1 MKFSFRQMWTITSK
15 EYKTYFTSPI
25 AYIMIAGFLLIMDWM
40 FFFNLDHVNEITMQY
55 KASGT
60 KVLSL
65 TEGIVRPLY
74 GSMNVIFLFI
84 TPFITMRLFAEERKM
99 QTIQLLMTSPV
110 SVGEMVF
117 GKFLSSVMLIT
128 TMLLLTLIYPVILV
142 MYGNPDLGPIFTNYL
157 GIFLM
162 ACCYLSTGIFFSA
175 TSENQIAAGAMTFAA
190 GFFFWLVHM
199 ASQSAGPFLQVIL
212 EYLSLTQHF
221 NKFNMGIV
229 NSSDVIFYLSYIG
242 LGLFF
247 THRVMDSYRWRD

>member
-1 MKFSFRQMWTITSK
+1 MWTIASK

-25 AYIMIAGFLLIMDWM
+25 AYVVITGFLLITGWM
-40 FFFNLDHVNEITMQY
+40 FFFELNHVAEITVQY
-55 KASGT
+55 KELGARVASI
-60 KVLSL
+60 

-74 GSMNVIFLFI
+74 SSMNVIFLFI

-110 SVGEMVF
+110 RVGEMLF
-117 GKFLSSVMLIT
+117 GKFLSAVMLVA
-128 TMLLLTLIYPVILV
+128 TMLLITLAYPIIL
-142 MYGNPDLGPIFTNYL
+142 MKYSNADLGPILTNYI

-190 GFFFWLVHM
+190 GFFFWLISM
-199 ASQSAGPFLQVIL
+199 ASQAASPFLQVIL

-221 NKFNMGIV
+221 NKFNLGII
-229 NSSDVIFYLSYIG
+229 NSSDVIFYLSFIG

-247 THRVMDSYRWRD
+247 THRVLDSYRWRD

>member
-1 MKFSFRQMWTITSK
+1 MSFSFRQMWTIASK

-25 AYIMIAGFLLIMDWM
+25 AYIVIAGFLLIMNWL
-40 FFFNLDHVNEITMQY
+40 FFFYLDHVSAITLQY
-55 KASGT
+55 KMSGS

-65 TEGIVRPLY
+65 TEGIIKPVY
-74 GSMNVIFLFI
+74 SSMNVIFLFI

-99 QTIQLLMTSPV
+99 QTLQLLMTAPV
-110 SVGEMVF
+110 SVWEMVL
-117 GKFLSSVMLIT
+117 GKFLSAVMLVS
-128 TMLLLTLIYPVILV
+128 TMLLLTLVFPIILAK
-142 MYGNPDLGPIFTNYL
+142 YGNPDLGPVFTNYL

-190 GFFFWLVHM
+190 GFFFWLIHM
-199 ASQSAGPFLQVIL
+199 ASQSSGPILQVIL

-229 NSSDVIFYLSYIG
+229 NTSDLIFYLSFIG

-247 THRVMDSYRWRD
+247 THRVLDSYRWRD